1 MDNYLTKGIQAKIK
15 GLAYYQIAGGILGA
29 CLTIWLIAKTVTIT
43 GLFLL
48 MILFVLGL
56 YAFTIY
62 CGQQLLKGDL
72 KKALTLS
79 IINQCLQAISFAMF
93 GYAYK
98 YASGLFLSIGVDL
111 TESLKFTFDFAF
123 STFQFDI
130 NSHNENIAVRLNVF
144 ALYLIYF
151 IDTLQEQ
158 VENNKKRFNE
168 MQINEDTT
176 M

>member
-1 MDNYLTKGIQAKIK
+1 MDNYLTKGIQSKIK
-15 GLAYYQIAGGILGA
+15 GLAYYQIIGGIIGV

-48 MILFVLGL
+48 FILFALGL
-56 YAFTIY
+56 YVFTIY

-79 IINQCLQAISFAMF
+79 IINQCLQTISFVMF

-111 TESLKFTFDFAF
+111 TESLKFTFAFAF
-123 STFQFDI
+123 TTFQFNI
-130 NSHNENIAVRLNVF
+130 NSDNENIVVGLNVL

-151 IDTLQEQ
+151 IDKLQAQ

-176 M
+176 I

>member
-1 MDNYLTKGIQAKIK
+1 MDNYLKKGIQSKIK
-15 GLAYYQIAGGILGA
+15 GPAYYQIAGGILGI

-48 MILFVLGL
+48 IILFALGL

-62 CGQQLLKGDL
+62 CGQQLLKGDP

-79 IINQCLQAISFAMF
+79 IINQCLQAISFTMF

-111 TESLKFTFDFAF
+111 TNLD
-123 STFQFDI
+123 
-130 NSHNENIAVRLNVF
+130 
-144 ALYLIYF
+144 
-151 IDTLQEQ
+151 
-158 VENNKKRFNE
+158 
-168 MQINEDTT
+168 M
-176 M
+176 